1 MGPVLRHP
9 GGEVGDVEWWVIIAL
24 LFGGMVLLLLTGLP
38 IAFAFLVVNMVA
50 AYFFLGGIPG
60 LIGTVTGVFTSI
72 TTFTLLPV
80 PFFILMG
87 ELIFHS
93 NLGLDAVNVLDKW
106 LGRVRGRLSVLAI
119 IMGVIIG
126 ALSGSTIATCA
137 LLGTILLPQM
147 LEKGYSKNM
156 SLGPLMGVG
165 TVDALIPPNALTVV
179 LASLANIDVG
189 QLLIAGILPGMIMS
203 GLYLLYVLL
212 WCRIR
217 PEEAPVYDV
226 PHTPLKEKV
235 RVTVLYLL
243 PLGFIVFMVIGLIFL
258 GVATPTEA
266 AATGT
271 LGSFILALVYRRL
284 NWEVLKKSTYGTVKV
299 TVMIFMIII
308 VSSTYGEIL
317 AFTGAASGM
326 TNFITNLTIS
336 PMVIMI
342 GMLIVVLIL
351 GCFMETVAIMMITI
365 PIYMPVVNAFGYN
378 TVWFGVVML
387 IVLETGLITPPFG
400 VTLFVMK
407 GVAPPDITMG
417 DIWKAVTPYVII
429 DVLCVALVL
438 AMPFLATAVPRLMG
452 MR

>member
-1 MGPVLRHP
+1 M
-9 GGEVGDVEWWVIIAL
+9 EWWLIISL
-24 LFGGMVLLLLTGLP
+24 LFGGMVFLLLTNLP

-50 AYFFLGGIPG
+50 AYFFLGGFPG
-60 LIGTVTGVFTSI
+60 LVGVVTGAFTSI

-93 NLGLDAVNVLDKW
+93 GLGLNAVNVLDKW
-106 LGRVRGRLSVLAI
+106 LGNLRGRLSLLAI

-189 QLLIAGILPGMIMS
+189 QLLMAGIPAGIMMS
-203 GLYLLYVLL
+203 ALYFIYVVI
-212 WCRIR
+212 WCRLF
-217 PEEAPVYDV
+217 PGEAPMYVAPRV
-226 PHTPLKEKV
+226 PLKEKLT
-235 RVTVLYLL
+235 VTFRDLV
-243 PLGFIVFMVIGLIFL
+243 PLGFIIFMVIGLIFL
-258 GVATPTEA
+258 GIATPTEA

-271 LGSFILALVYRRL
+271 FGAFVLTLIYRRL
-284 NWEVLKKSTYGTVKV
+284 TWDILKKSAMSTVKV
-299 TVMIFMIII
+299 TTMIFMIII
-308 VSSTYGEIL
+308 VSNTYGEIL
-317 AFTGAASGM
+317 AFTGAAGGM
-326 TNFITNLTIS
+326 TNFITNLTI
-336 PMVIMI
+336 PPVVILI
-342 GMLIVVLIL
+342 GMLIVVLVM

-365 PIYMPVVNAFGYN
+365 PIYMPVINAFGFN
-378 TVWFGVVML
+378 KIWFGVMML
-387 IVLETGLITPPFG
+387 IALETGLITPPFG

-407 GVAPPDITMG
+407 GVAPPEVTMG
-417 DIWKAVTPYVII
+417 DIWKAVSPYVIV
-429 DVLCVALVL
+429 DLLCIALVL
-438 AMPFLATAVPRLMG
+438 TMPSIATIIPSLMG
-452 MR
+452 MK

>member
-1 MGPVLRHP
+1 M
-9 GGEVGDVEWWVIIAL
+9 EWWLIISL
-24 LFGGMVLLLLTGLP
+24 LFGGMVFLLLTNLP

-60 LIGTVTGVFTSI
+60 LVAVVTGVFSSI

-93 NLGLDAVNVLDKW
+93 GLGLNAINVLDKW
-106 LGRVRGRLSVLAI
+106 LGNLRGRLSLLAI

-147 LEKGYSKNM
+147 LEKGYSKSM

-189 QLLIAGILPGMIMS
+189 QLLMAGIVPGLIMS
-203 GLYLLYVLL
+203 ALYFVYVVL
-212 WCRIR
+212 WLRIK
-217 PEEAPVYDV
+217 PEEAPMYVV
-226 PHTPLKEKV
+226 PKIPLKVKLY
-235 RVTVLYLL
+235 VTLRDLI
-243 PLGFIVFMVIGLIFL
+243 PLGFIIFMVLGFIFL

-271 LGSFILALVYRRL
+271 LAAFVLALLYRRL
-284 NWEVLKKSTYGTVKV
+284 NWEVIKKAVMSTVKV
-299 TVMIFMIII
+299 TTMIFMIVI
-308 VSSTYGEIL
+308 VSTTYGQIL
-317 AFTGAASGM
+317 AFTGAAAGM
-326 TNFITNLTIS
+326 TEFITKLSI
-336 PMVIMI
+336 PPIVILI
-342 GMLIVVLIL
+342 GMLFVVLIM

-365 PIYMPVVNAFGYN
+365 PIYMPVVNAFHYN
-378 TVWFGVVML
+378 PIWFGVLML
-387 IVLETGLITPPFG
+387 IALETGLITPPFG

-407 GVAPPDITMG
+407 GVAPPEITMS
-417 DIWKAVTPYVII
+417 DIWRAVTPYVIVDI
-429 DVLCVALVL
+429 LCIVLVL
-438 AMPFLATAVPRLMG
+438 VMPVLATVMPSLMG
-452 MR
+452 MK

>member
-1 MGPVLRHP
+1 MQ
-9 GGEVGDVEWWVIIAL
+9 WWLIISL
-24 LFGGMVLLLLTGLP
+24 LFGGMVFLLLTNLP

-60 LIGTVTGVFTSI
+60 LVGVVTGAFTSI

-93 NLGLDAVNVLDKW
+93 GLGLNAVNVLDKW
-106 LGRVRGRLSVLAI
+106 LGNLRGRLSLLAI

-189 QLLIAGILPGMIMS
+189 QLLIAGIVPGLIMS
-203 GLYLLYVLL
+203 ALYFIYIIL
-212 WCRIR
+212 WLRFK
-217 PEEAPVYDV
+217 PEEAPMYVV
-226 PHTPLKEKV
+226 PRTPLKDKV
-235 RVTVLYLL
+235 RVTAKYLL
-243 PLGFIVFMVIGLIFL
+243 PLGFIIFMVIGLIFL

-271 LGSFILALVYRRL
+271 LGAFILALLYRRL
-284 NWEVLKKSTYGTVKV
+284 NLEIIKKSVMSTVKV

-317 AFTGAASGM
+317 AFTGAAAGM
-326 TNFITNLTIS
+326 TNFISNLTI
-336 PMVIMI
+336 PPIVILI
-342 GMLIVVLIL
+342 GMLVVVLIM

-365 PIYMPVVNAFGYN
+365 PIYMPVVNAFGFDKI
-378 TVWFGVVML
+378 WFGVMML
-387 IVLETGLITPPFG
+387 ITLETGLITPPFG

-407 GVAPPDITMG
+407 GVAPPDVTMG
-417 DIWKAVTPYVII
+417 DIWRAVTPYVIVDI
-429 DVLCVALVL
+429 LCIALIMV
-438 AMPFLATAVPRLMG
+438 MPGIATVVTNLM
-452 MR
+452 

>member
-1 MGPVLRHP
+1 M
-9 GGEVGDVEWWVIIAL
+9 EWWLIISL
-24 LFGGMVLLLLTGLP
+24 LFGGMVFLLLTNLP

-60 LIGTVTGVFTSI
+60 LIAVVTGVFSSI

-93 NLGLDAVNVLDKW
+93 GLGINAVNVLDKW
-106 LGRVRGRLSVLAI
+106 LGKLRGRLSILAI
-119 IMGVIIG
+119 IMGIIIG

-137 LLGTILLPQM
+137 LLGTILLPDM
-147 LEKGYSKNM
+147 LKRGYSKSM

-189 QLLIAGILPGMIMS
+189 QLLMAGIVPGLIMS
-203 GLYLLYVLL
+203 ALYFVYVVL
-212 WCRIR
+212 WVRIK
-217 PEEAPVYDV
+217 PEEAPMYDV
-226 PHTPLKEKV
+226 PKIPLKEKV
-235 RVTVLYLL
+235 RITLKDLV
-243 PLGFIVFMVIGLIFL
+243 PLGLIIFMVLGFIFL

-271 LGSFILALVYRRL
+271 LGSFILALIYRRL
-284 NWEVLKKSTYGTVKV
+284 NWEILKKSVMGTVKI
-299 TVMIFMIII
+299 TCMIFMIVI
-308 VSSTYGEIL
+308 VSTTYGQIL
-317 AFTGAASGM
+317 AFTGAAAGM
-326 TNFITNLTIS
+326 TGFITKLSI
-336 PMVIMI
+336 PPVVILI

-365 PIYMPVVNAFGYN
+365 PIYMPVVNAFHFN
-378 TVWFGVVML
+378 PIWFGVLML
-387 IVLETGLITPPFG
+387 IALETGLITPPFG

-407 GVAPPDITMG
+407 GVAPPEITMS
-417 DIWKAVTPYVII
+417 DIWRAVTPYVIVDI
-429 DVLCVALVL
+429 LCIVLVL
-438 AMPFLATAVPRLMG
+438 VMPVLATVIPSLMG
-452 MR
+452 

>member
-1 MGPVLRHP
+1 M
-9 GGEVGDVEWWVIIAL
+9 EWYTIISL
-24 LFGGMVLLLLTGLP
+24 LFGGMVLLLLTGIP
-38 IAFAFLVVNMVA
+38 IAFAFLIVNMVA

-60 LIGTVTGVFTSI
+60 LIGVVTGVFTSI

-106 LGRVRGRLSVLAI
+106 LGRLRGRLSVLAI

-137 LLGTILLPQM
+137 LLGTILLPDM
-147 LEKGYSKNM
+147 LKKGYSKRM

-179 LASLANIDVG
+179 LASLAGIDVG
-189 QLLIAGILPGMIMS
+189 QLLIAGILPGIIMS
-203 GLYLLYVLL
+203 ALYFVYVLV
-212 WCRIR
+212 WCRFF
-217 PEEAPVYDV
+217 PNEAPMYDV
-226 PHTPLKEKV
+226 PHVPLKEKV
-235 RVTVLYLL
+235 MATVQYLL
-243 PLGFIVFMVIGLIFL
+243 PLGFIIFMVIGLIFL

-271 LGSFILALVYRRL
+271 LASFILALIYRRL
-284 NWEVLKKSTYGTVKV
+284 TWDIMKKSVIGTVKV

-326 TNFITNLTIS
+326 TQFITGVS
-336 PMVIMI
+336 VHPMIIVI
-342 GMLIVVLIL
+342 GMLVVVLIM

-365 PIYMPVVNAFGYN
+365 PIFMPVIGTFGYN
-378 TVWFGVVML
+378 TVWFGVLML
-387 IVLETGLITPPFG
+387 IALETGLITPPFG

-407 GVAPPDITMG
+407 GVAPPEITMR
-417 DIWKAVTPYVII
+417 DIWGAVTPYVII
-429 DVLCVALVL
+429 DILCIALVL
-438 AMPFLATAVPRLMG
+438 ALPWLATMVPSLMG
-452 MR
+452 MVK

>member
-1 MGPVLRHP
+1 M
-9 GGEVGDVEWWVIIAL
+9 EWWLVISL
-24 LFGGMVLLLLTGLP
+24 LFGGMVFLLLTNLP

-50 AYFFLGGIPG
+50 AYFFLGGIAG
-60 LIGTVTGVFTSI
+60 LIGVVTGTFTSI

-93 NLGLDAVNVLDKW
+93 GLGLNAVNVLDKW
-106 LGRVRGRLSVLAI
+106 LGNLRGRLSLLAI

-189 QLLIAGILPGMIMS
+189 QLLMAGIPAGMMMS
-203 GLYLLYVLL
+203 ALYFIYIVLWL
-212 WCRIR
+212 RIK
-217 PEEAPVYDV
+217 PEEAPMYVV
-226 PHTPLKEKV
+226 PKVPLQEKV
-235 RVTVLYLL
+235 KVTLRDLI
-243 PLGFIVFMVIGLIFL
+243 PLGFIIFMVIGLIFL
-258 GVATPTEA
+258 GIATPTEA

-271 LGSFILALVYRRL
+271 LGAFILALLYRRL
-284 NWEVLKKSTYGTVKV
+284 TWEIVKKSVMSTVKV

-317 AFTGAASGM
+317 AFTGAAAGM
-326 TNFITNLTIS
+326 TSFITNLSIPPT
-336 PMVIMI
+336 VILI
-342 GMLIVVLIL
+342 GMLVVVLIM

-365 PIYMPVVNAFGYN
+365 PIYMPVVNAFGFDKI
-378 TVWFGVVML
+378 WFGVMML
-387 IVLETGLITPPFG
+387 IALETGLITPPFG

-407 GVAPPDITMG
+407 GVAPPEITMA

-429 DVLCVALVL
+429 DILCIALVL
-438 AMPFLATAVPRLMG
+438 TMPILATVIPSLMG
-452 MR
+452 MK

>member
-1 MGPVLRHP
+1 M
-9 GGEVGDVEWWVIIAL
+9 EWWLIISL
-24 LFGGMVLLLLTGLP
+24 LFGGMVLMLLTNLP

-60 LIGTVTGVFTSI
+60 LIAVVTGVFTSI

-93 NLGLDAVNVLDKW
+93 GLGLNAVNVLDKW
-106 LGRVRGRLSVLAI
+106 LGNLRGRLSLLAI

-137 LLGTILLPQM
+137 LLGTILLPDM
-147 LEKGYSKNM
+147 LKRGYSKSM

-189 QLLIAGILPGMIMS
+189 QLLLAGIPAGIMMS
-203 GLYLLYVLL
+203 ALYFIYVVT
-212 WCRIR
+212 WCHIFPR
-217 PEEAPVYDV
+217 EAPLYDV
-226 PHTPLKEKV
+226 PYVPLKEKV
-235 RVTVLYLL
+235 MATAQYLL
-243 PLGFIVFMVIGLIFL
+243 PLGLIVFMVLGFIFL

-271 LGSFILALVYRRL
+271 LGSFILALIYRRL
-284 NWEVLKKSTYGTVKV
+284 NWDIIKKSVMGTVKV
-299 TVMIFMIII
+299 TVMIFMIVI
-308 VSSTYGEIL
+308 VSTTYGEIL
-317 AFTGAASGM
+317 AFTGAAAGM
-326 TNFITNLTIS
+326 TNFITNLST
-336 PMVIMI
+336 PPIMILI
-342 GMLIVVLIL
+342 GMLIVILIL

-365 PIYMPVVNAFGYN
+365 PIYMPVVNAFHYN
-378 TVWFGVVML
+378 PIWFGVMML
-387 IVLETGLITPPFG
+387 IALETGLITPPFG

-407 GVAPPDITMG
+407 GVAPPDITMA
-417 DIWKAVTPYVII
+417 DIWRAVTPYVIVDI
-429 DVLCVALVL
+429 LCIGLVL
-438 AMPFLATAVPRLMG
+438 VIPSLATVVPSLMG
-452 MR
+452 MK

>member
-1 MGPVLRHP
+1 M
-9 GGEVGDVEWWVIIAL
+9 EWWLVISL
-24 LFGGMVLLLLTGLP
+24 LFGGMVFLLLTNLP

-50 AYFFLGGIPG
+50 AYFFLGGIAG
-60 LIGTVTGVFTSI
+60 LIGVVTGTFTSI

-93 NLGLDAVNVLDKW
+93 GLGLNAVNVLDKW
-106 LGRVRGRLSVLAI
+106 LGNLRGRLSLLAI

-189 QLLIAGILPGMIMS
+189 QLLMAGIPAGMMMS
-203 GLYLLYVLL
+203 ALYFIYVVL
-212 WCRIR
+212 WLRIK
-217 PEEAPVYDV
+217 PEEAPMYVV
-226 PHTPLKEKV
+226 PKVPLQEKV
-235 RVTVLYLL
+235 KVTLRDLI
-243 PLGFIVFMVIGLIFL
+243 PLGFIIFMVIGLIFL
-258 GVATPTEA
+258 GIATPTEA

-271 LGSFILALVYRRL
+271 LGAFILALLYRRL
-284 NWEVLKKSTYGTVKV
+284 TWEIVKKSVMSTVKV

-326 TNFITNLTIS
+326 TSFITSLTI
-336 PMVIMI
+336 PPIVILV
-342 GMLIVVLIL
+342 GMLVVVLIM

-365 PIYMPVVNAFGYN
+365 PIYMPVVNAFGFN
-378 TVWFGVVML
+378 KIWFGVMML
-387 IVLETGLITPPFG
+387 IALETGLITPPFG

-407 GVAPPDITMG
+407 GVAPDNVTMG
-417 DIWKAVTPYVII
+417 DIWRAVTPYVII
-429 DVLCVALVL
+429 DIFCISLVMAMPVL
-438 AMPFLATAVPRLMG
+438 ATIIPSLMG
-452 MR
+452 MK

>member
-1 MGPVLRHP
+1 M
-9 GGEVGDVEWWVIIAL
+9 EWWLVISL
-24 LFGGMVLLLLTGLP
+24 LFGSMVLLLLTNLP
-38 IAFAFLVVNMVA
+38 IAFAFLVVNMIA
-50 AYFFLGGIPG
+50 AYFFLGGTPG
-60 LIGTVTGVFTSI
+60 LIAVVTGVFSSI

-93 NLGLDAVNVLDKW
+93 GMGLNAVNVLDKW
-106 LGRVRGRLSVLAI
+106 LGKVRGRLSILAI

-137 LLGTILLPQM
+137 LLGTILLPDM
-147 LEKGYSKNM
+147 LKRGYSKNM

-189 QLLIAGILPGMIMS
+189 QLLMAGIVPGLIMS
-203 GLYLLYVLL
+203 SLYFVYVVF

-217 PEEAPVYDV
+217 PEEAPMYDV
-226 PHTPLKEKV
+226 PKIPLKEKV
-235 RVTVLYLL
+235 RITLRDLI
-243 PLGFIVFMVIGLIFL
+243 PLGFIIFMVLGFIFL

-271 LGSFILALVYRRL
+271 LGSFILALIYRRL
-284 NWEVLKKSTYGTVKV
+284 NWEILKKSAMGTVKV
-299 TVMIFMIII
+299 TVMIFMIVI
-308 VSSTYGEIL
+308 VSTTYGQIL
-317 AFTGAASGM
+317 AFTGAAGGM
-326 TNFITNLTIS
+326 TQFIIKLNIAPIIIL
-336 PMVIMI
+336 I
-342 GMLIVVLIL
+342 GMLVVILIL

-365 PIYMPVVNAFGYN
+365 PIYMPVVNAFHYN
-378 TVWFGVVML
+378 PIWFGVLML
-387 IVLETGLITPPFG
+387 IALETGLITPPFG

-407 GVAPPDITMG
+407 GVAPPEVTMS

-429 DVLCVALVL
+429 DILCIVLVL
-438 AMPFLATAVPRLMG
+438 AMPVLATVVPSLMG
-452 MR
+452 MK

>member
-1 MGPVLRHP
+1 M
-9 GGEVGDVEWWVIIAL
+9 EWWLIISL
-24 LFGGMVLLLLTGLP
+24 LFGGMVLMLLTNLP

-60 LIGTVTGVFTSI
+60 LIAVVTGVFTSI

-93 NLGLDAVNVLDKW
+93 GLGLNAVNVLDKW
-106 LGRVRGRLSVLAI
+106 LGNLRGRLSLLAI

-137 LLGTILLPQM
+137 LLGTILLPDM
-147 LEKGYSKNM
+147 LKRGYSKSM

-189 QLLIAGILPGMIMS
+189 QLLLAGIPAGIMMS
-203 GLYLLYVLL
+203 ALYFIYVVT
-212 WCRIR
+212 WCHIFPR
-217 PEEAPVYDV
+217 EAPLYDV
-226 PHTPLKEKV
+226 PYIPLKEKV
-235 RVTVLYLL
+235 MATVQYLL
-243 PLGFIVFMVIGLIFL
+243 PLGLIVFMVLGFIFL

-271 LGSFILALVYRRL
+271 LGSFILALIYRRL
-284 NWEVLKKSTYGTVKV
+284 NWDIIKKSVMGTVKV
-299 TVMIFMIII
+299 TVMIFMIVI
-308 VSSTYGEIL
+308 VSTTYGEIL
-317 AFTGAASGM
+317 AFTGAAAGI
-326 TNFITNLTIS
+326 TNFITNLSTPPI
-336 PMVIMI
+336 VILI
-342 GMLIVVLIL
+342 GMLFVILIL

-365 PIYMPVVNAFGYN
+365 PIYMPVVNAFHYN
-378 TVWFGVVML
+378 PIWFGVMML
-387 IVLETGLITPPFG
+387 IALETGLITPPFG

-407 GVAPPDITMG
+407 GVAPPEITMA
-417 DIWKAVTPYVII
+417 DIWKAVTPYVIVDI
-429 DVLCVALVL
+429 LCIGLVM
-438 AMPFLATAVPRLMG
+438 AMPSLATVVPSLMG
-452 MR
+452 MK